1 MRNRVCVKKAATRDG
16 FPVFLE
22 KLLFL
27 ILLDRIEHGSFLIV
41 EIGKKDKEPQLNIE
55 VNGTAM
61 VLIIITFGPTTNNI
75 HQKPKH
81 GPLH

>member
-1 MRNRVCVKKAATRDG
+1 MITVKSPFRIS
-16 FPVFLE
+16 
-22 KLLFL
+22 LFGGST
-27 ILLDRIEHGSFLIV
+27 DYKNFYEQHGSFLIV